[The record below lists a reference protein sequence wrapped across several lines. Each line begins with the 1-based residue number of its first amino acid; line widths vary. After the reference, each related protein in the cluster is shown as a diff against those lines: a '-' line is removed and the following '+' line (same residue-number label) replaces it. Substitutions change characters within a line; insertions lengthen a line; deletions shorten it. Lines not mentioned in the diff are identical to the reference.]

1 MKEQAGWMPIPLYW
15 DAIYEIALALK
26 ASHPQETLE
35 DVTLGTIFRWTIAL
49 PDFADDP
56 ALGNDEI
63 LAAIYQEWFEEI
75 NPL

>member
-1 MKEQAGWMPIPLYW
+1 
-15 DAIYEIALALK
+15 
-26 ASHPQETLE
+26 LE
-35 DVTLGTIFRWTIAL
+35 DVTLGNIFGWTIAL
-49 PDFADDP
+49 PNFADDP